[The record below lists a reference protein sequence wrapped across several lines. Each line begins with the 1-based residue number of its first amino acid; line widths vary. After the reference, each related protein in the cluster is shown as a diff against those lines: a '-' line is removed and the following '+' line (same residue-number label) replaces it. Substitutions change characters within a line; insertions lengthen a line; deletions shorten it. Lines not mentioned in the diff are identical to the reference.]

1 MRGERASPGPAR
13 SRPGRVRI
21 PRTAVRYAA
30 PVHSFGGRIGDP
42 RDERTY
48 AAAQGVLMKKLR
60 LVRLVRTIS
69 SEVYV
74 IWDADRRLGQVD
86 LHYADGSVQADL
98 FLEVPMEEAE
108 RRELIAQLDDDVVSS
123 YLPSFDR
130 DQFIITV
137 FVGQEVE
144 SLNYPPVPDET
155 GEA

>member
-1 MRGERASPGPAR
+1 MR
-13 SRPGRVRI
+13 
-21 PRTAVRYAA
+21 
-30 PVHSFGGRIGDP
+30 
-42 RDERTY
+42 
-48 AAAQGVLMKKLR
+48 KLR
-60 LVRLVRTIS
+60 LVRLVRTVS

-74 IWDADRRLGQVD
+74 IWDADRRVGQVD

-98 FLEVPMEEAE
+98 FLEVPMEEGE
-108 RRELIAQLDDDVVSS
+108 RRDLIAQLDDDIVSS

-144 SLNYPPVPDET
+144 SLNYPPVPDEA